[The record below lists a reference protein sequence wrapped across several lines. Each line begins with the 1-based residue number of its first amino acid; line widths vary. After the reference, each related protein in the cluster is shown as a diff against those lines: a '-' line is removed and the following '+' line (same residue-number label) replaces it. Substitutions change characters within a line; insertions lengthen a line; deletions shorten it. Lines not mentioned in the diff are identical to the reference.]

1 MSLIGTG
8 ASGIRA
14 QQQVLDI
21 VANNLANAN
30 TIGFKADRANF
41 AETLATLTSPGNLS
55 IGTSV
60 TEALNIGGGGYLNG
74 VGTDFSQGLVS
85 QTDNVWDLSIQGD
98 GFFQVTTPNGET
110 AYTRAGSFK
119 PDALGQLVDDSGNFL
134 AVRIPQQT
142 TNINVSPNGEIT
154 GTLLGKL
161 MVFGNIGQTQTSQ
174 NGEAPY
180 TPLGPFYVDDSGQL
194 VDGNRYLPSTLILVP
209 REVTEVSISTD
220 GEIKG
225 LVQGKSQVFGQL
237 TLAAFS
243 NQEGLIK
250 AGDNLFKASVNSG
263 NVEVSLPGQAMG
275 KVGKVSSKTL
285 EQSNVDLAMS
295 MTDLIQVQRAYQMN
309 SRMLQNG
316 DKMWEL
322 ANSLRR

>member
-1 MSLIGTG
+1 MRLIGTG

-14 QQQVLDI
+14 QQQALDI
-21 VANNLANAN
+21 VANNLANVN
-30 TIGFKADRANF
+30 TIGFKANRANF
-41 AETLATLTSPGNLS
+41 AATLATLTSPGNLS

-60 TEALNIGGGGYLNG
+60 TEALNIGAGAYLNG
-74 VGTDFSQGLVS
+74 VGTDFSQGSVS

-98 GFFQVTTPNGET
+98 GFFHVTTPDGET

-119 PDALGQLVDDSGNFL
+119 PDAQGQLVDDAGNFL

-142 TNINVSPNGEIT
+142 TNITVSPNGEIT

-161 MVFGNIGQTQTSQ
+161 MVFGNIGQTSQ
-174 NGEAPY
+174 NGQAPY
-180 TPLGPFYVDDSGQL
+180 KPLGPFNVDNSGQL
-194 VDGNRYLPSTLILVP
+194 VDGNGYLPSTIILVP
-209 REVTEVSISTD
+209 RDATEVSISTD

-237 TLAAFS
+237 TLAGFS
-243 NQEGLIK
+243 NQEGLNK
-250 AGDNLFKASVNSG
+250 AGDNLFKASANSG
-263 NVEVSLPGQAMG
+263 NLEVSIPGQNLG
-275 KVGKVSSKTL
+275 KVGKVSSNTL
-285 EQSNVDLAMS
+285 EQSNVDLATS

-309 SRMLQNG
+309 SRMIKDG

-322 ANSLRR
+322 ANSMRR